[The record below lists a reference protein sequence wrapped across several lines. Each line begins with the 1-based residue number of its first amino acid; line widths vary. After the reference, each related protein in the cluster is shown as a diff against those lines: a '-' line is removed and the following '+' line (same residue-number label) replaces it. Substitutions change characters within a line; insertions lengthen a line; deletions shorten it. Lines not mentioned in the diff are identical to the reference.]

1 MNFTTTSRIRRFA
14 MGLSVLALGFVP
26 AAGAMAQLA
35 SPPGGGN
42 GAASVASGGPS
53 GFTPT
58 TDMVEN
64 GGIGVR
70 VLFLGRNPDG
80 KHLTVSAEIRN
91 VADEPAFIALV
102 GPAPSAIDNMGV
114 TYELKQ
120 ISGLATCEKM
130 AMNWIQNCMN
140 NYGNSLPGGVFSQLQ
155 PGASSV
161 VAMTFEAPEI
171 TKTGFLS
178 LALNVALA
186 MAKRPDSA
194 HNKER
199 GLDNIAISFPI
210 IQLTE

>member
-1 MNFTTTSRIRRFA
+1 MSFTTTRRIQRFV
-14 MGLSVLALGFVP
+14 MGLSVFALGFVS

-35 SPPGGGN
+35 SPAGGGN
-42 GAASVASGGPS
+42 GAATTGGPS

-58 TDMVEN
+58 TDMIEN

-91 VADEPAFIALV
+91 VGDEPAFIALV
-102 GPAPSAIDNMGV
+102 GPAPAAIDNMGV

-120 ISGLATCEKM
+120 ISGLGTCKKLSM
-130 AMNWIQNCMN
+130 DWIQGCMI
-140 NYGNSLPGGVFSQLQ
+140 NYQNALPGGVFSQLQ

-186 MAKRPDSA
+186 RGKRPDSA
-194 HNKER
+194 ANKER

>member
-1 MNFTTTSRIRRFA
+1 
-14 MGLSVLALGFVP
+14 
-26 AAGAMAQLA
+26 MAQLA
-35 SPPGGGN
+35 SPAAGGN
-42 GAASVASGGPS
+42 GAAAGSGPS

-58 TDMVEN
+58 TDMIEN

-102 GPAPSAIDNMGV
+102 GPPPSAIDNMGV
-114 TYELKQ
+114 TYGLNQ
-120 ISGLATCEKM
+120 ISGLATCKRLSM
-130 AMNWIQNCMN
+130 DWIQGCLN
-140 NYGNSLPGGVFSQLQ
+140 NTQSALPGGVFSQLQ

-161 VAMTFEAPEI
+161 VAMTFEAPEV
-171 TKTGFLS
+171 TRTGFLS

-186 MAKRPDSA
+186 RGKRPDNA
-194 HNKER
+194 VNKER